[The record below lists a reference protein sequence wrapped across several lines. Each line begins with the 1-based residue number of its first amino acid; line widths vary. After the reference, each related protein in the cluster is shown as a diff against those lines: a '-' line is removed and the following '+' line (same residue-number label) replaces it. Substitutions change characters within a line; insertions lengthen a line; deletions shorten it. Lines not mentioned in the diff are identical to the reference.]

1 MGLVIGIIVASK
13 INYDDLGK
21 SHCDLSQ
28 CSSYEFWFENIL
40 VLNQASYGE
49 KTNDLIDQM
58 DGVNLNVEHLGEELS
73 GIDETVHVLNGNI
86 ENLNGSINTFNND
99 LGNISSHLSSLVKG
113 YSLELATVW

>member
-1 MGLVIGIIVASK
+1 M
-13 INYDDLGK
+13 
-21 SHCDLSQ
+21 
-28 CSSYEFWFENIL
+28 FWLENIL
-40 VLNQASYGE
+40 VLNQATYEE
-49 KTNDLIDQM
+49 KINDLIDQM

-73 GIDETVHVLNGNI
+73 GVDETVHVLNGNI